1 MKKKKIWKATD
12 DERIMAESGR
22 IYRICFWVLT
32 AGVGADVL
40 LKLALY
46 LPGGRQS
53 WGLFS
58 LAGLEGIALLAALV
72 LGALLAAGRG
82 ILTLGADPE
91 AERFPAR
98 HYALVSLGLG
108 LGLSAAGL
116 ALRAIFYPHWEF
128 DAGALVLVFGLIILF
143 VTGVTFLVC
152 FGTLYLM
159 FRIAR
164 RRRRRLEEREEGQQ
178 RRLEADG

>member
-1 MKKKKIWKATD
+1 MKKRKIWKATD
-12 DERIMAESGR
+12 DERVLSESGR
-22 IYRICFWVLT
+22 IYRIGFWVLS
-32 AGVGADVL
+32 AGILLDVL
-40 LKLALY
+40 IKLALY
-46 LPGGRQS
+46 LPGSRQT
-53 WGLFS
+53 WGLFP
-58 LAGLEGIALLAALV
+58 LVGMEGAILIAALLLC
-72 LGALLAAGRG
+72 ALLAAGRG

-98 HYALVSLGLG
+98 HYALVSLGVG
-108 LGLSAAGL
+108 LGLSVVSL
-116 ALRAIFYPHWEF
+116 LLRAAFYPHWEF

-164 RRRRRLEEREEGQQ
+164 WRRRHFQGPEEK
-178 RRLEADG
+178 

>member
-1 MKKKKIWKATD
+1 MKKRKIWKATD
-12 DERIMAESGR
+12 DERVLSESGR
-22 IYRICFWVLT
+22 IYRIGFWVLS
-32 AGVGADVL
+32 AGILLDVL
-40 LKLALY
+40 IKLALY
-46 LPGGRQS
+46 LPGSRQT
-53 WGLFS
+53 WGLFPLVGMEGIV
-58 LAGLEGIALLAALV
+58 LAGALV
-72 LGALLAAGRG
+72 LCALLAAGRG

-108 LGLSAAGL
+108 LGLSVAGL

-164 RRRRRLEEREEGQQ
+164 WRRRHFQGPEEK
-178 RRLEADG
+178 

>member
-1 MKKKKIWKATD
+1 MKKWKLWKATD
-12 DERIMAESGR
+12 DERLLSESGR
-22 IYRICFWVLT
+22 IYRVGFWVFSV
-32 AGVGADVL
+32 GVGLDVL
-40 LKLALY
+40 IKLALY
-46 LPGGRQS
+46 LPGSRQS

-108 LGLSAAGL
+108 LGLSVVGL
-116 ALRAIFYPHWEF
+116 ALRAILYPHWEF
-128 DAGALVLVFGLIILF
+128 DTGALVLVFGAVVFF
-143 VTGVTFLVC
+143 VTAVTFLVC
-152 FGTLYLM
+152 FSASYLL
-159 FRIAR
+159 FRLAKR
-164 RRRRRLEEREEGQQ
+164 RRGRWRDAEDETRRR
-178 RRLEADG
+178 